1 MKSYRTIPAQRLSRI
16 RTNRLIEGET
26 IEQKIRRIMD
36 QNEPI
41 TDGAEL
47 IFTERKDGI
56 LPEYNPRTDKWDIA
70 LDAMTTVAKTNIA
83 KREAKIVEMKKVSG
97 AESADGTSDAS
108 PEATS

>member
-1 MKSYRTIPAQRLSRI
+1 
-16 RTNRLIEGET
+16 
-26 IEQKIRRIMD
+26 MD

-83 KREAKIVEMKKVSG
+83 KREAKIVEMKPKGVSG
-97 AESADGTSDAS
+97 AESANGTSDGS
-108 PEATS
+108 QEVTS